1 MKIILANYRY
11 YVSGGPEIYMFN
23 DKRLLEDAGQT
34 VIPFSVRSPL
44 NEETPYSR

>member
-23 DKRLLEDAGQT
+23 VKRLLEDARAYCY
-34 VIPFSVRSPL
+34 SVFGPQ
-44 NEETPYSR
+44 PAQ

>member
-23 DKRLLEDAGQT
+23 VKRLLEDAGHT
-34 VIPFSVRSPL
+34 VIPF
-44 NEETPYSR
+44 